1 MNKVNLEQFVGT
13 KMWLICVN
21 NNCVLRRNDCAYF
34 IAKTEEDAFN
44 YYKSIKNELP
54 PNLNFSATDININ
67 DINTFSLLYNN
78 TNYPRFYIVNYGYI
92 SSMQLIKRFP
102 NMAEE
107 IKNAIIR
114 NNYLYTV
121 LDAKE
126 IPNITHSF
134 YSSEELA
141 HHYGNKIVKVSINQ
155 VLQNLCDVCAYL
167 FDEKLVYGF
176 DFYEGVSSGFRHLH
190 LDIDTLTEAIQDK
203 ELVSFKDLNNSNA
216 IFPIFIK
223 DDNKSLELFNSN
235 GLQMYNITDYKE
247 WASSINGNDIPI
259 IINGIIKYAY
269 VSDVYVIK
277 TQSQQHS
284 IGHAIKA
291 VTQAAQAPYMYILL
305 SGQESRKG
313 LPFLVNNDNNLG
325 LLLFYDKNEAFKY
338 INECKVNAEVGL
350 IDNNSIGQSLK
361 TLAIISIYLN
371 IKTIEFCYKAPINDT
386 MAEQN
391 LCVSLKEVIHFMD
404 IFDTSISL
412 LTTNSNI
419 VQPNFNKYQIV
430 TKEN

>member
-1 MNKVNLEQFVGT
+1 
-13 KMWLICVN
+13 
-21 NNCVLRRNDCAYF
+21 
-34 IAKTEEDAFN
+34 
-44 YYKSIKNELP
+44 
-54 PNLNFSATDININ
+54 
-67 DINTFSLLYNN
+67 
-78 TNYPRFYIVNYGYI
+78 
-92 SSMQLIKRFP
+92 MQLIKRFP

-141 HHYGNKIVKVSINQ
+141 HHYGNKVVKVSINQ
-155 VLQNLCDVCAYL
+155 LLQNLCDVNAYL

-190 LDIDTLTEAIQDK
+190 LDIDTLKETIQDK

-223 DDNKSLELFNSN
+223 DDIKSLELFNSD
-235 GLQMYNITDYKE
+235 GLQMYSITDYKK
-247 WASSINGNDIPI
+247 WASSINGNDVPI
-259 IINGIIKYAY
+259 IINGIIRYAY
-269 VSDVYVIK
+269 ISDVYVIK
-277 TQSQQHS
+277 TQSQQYS

-313 LPFLVNNDNNLG
+313 LPFLVNNY
-325 LLLFYDKNEAFKY
+325 LFLNE
-338 INECKVNAEVGL
+338 
-350 IDNNSIGQSLK
+350 
-361 TLAIISIYLN
+361 
-371 IKTIEFCYKAPINDT
+371 
-386 MAEQN
+386 
-391 LCVSLKEVIHFMD
+391 
-404 IFDTSISL
+404 
-412 LTTNSNI
+412 
-419 VQPNFNKYQIV
+419 
-430 TKEN
+430 